1 MFANDKTWVSN
12 KGEIEN
18 FDVRFSAVCECARTV
33 NKTATR
39 DFLNGDLGK
48 NWFNSKLKIR

>member
-1 MFANDKTWVSN
+1 MFANDKTWGSN

-18 FDVRFSAVCECARTV
+18 FDVRFSAVCDCARTV